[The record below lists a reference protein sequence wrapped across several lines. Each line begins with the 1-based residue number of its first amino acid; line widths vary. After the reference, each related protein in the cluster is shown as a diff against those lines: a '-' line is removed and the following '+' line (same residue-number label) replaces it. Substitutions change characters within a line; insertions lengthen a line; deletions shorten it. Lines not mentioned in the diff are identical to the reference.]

1 MGTAAEAEVEAAKA
15 LPEVALLGDKEKGA
29 DEEEVQ
35 GIDWAGYARIIVAGA
50 VAVWTLFKIMSNGCG
65 RGACS

>member
-1 MGTAAEAEVEAAKA
+1 MGAAAEAEAAKA
-15 LPEVALLGDKEKGA
+15 LPEVVLLGDEEKGA

-35 GIDWAGYARIIVAGA
+35 AIDWAGCASIIVAGA
-50 VAVWTLFKIMSNGCG
+50 VAEWTLFKIMSSGCG

>member
-15 LPEVALLGDKEKGA
+15 LPEVALLGDEEKGA

-35 GIDWAGYARIIVAGA
+35 AIDWAGCASIIVAGA
-50 VAVWTLFKIMSNGCG
+50 VAVWTLFKIMSSGCG

>member
-1 MGTAAEAEVEAAKA
+1 M
-15 LPEVALLGDKEKGA
+15 PEVVLLGDEEKGA

-35 GIDWAGYARIIVAGA
+35 AIDWAGCARIIVAGA
-50 VAVWTLFKIMSNGCG
+50 VAVWTLFKIVPSGCG